1 LSDSVD
7 LVVEGLAIG
16 VVATRYGRRALR
28 VPFDVY
34 AAALETVLAA
44 QRNLNAT
51 VSHGSLND
59 LLSALGEELA
69 RLANRAAVFAGIAS
83 PAEVAVVGRRLE
95 RIEKRLTAL
104 EQSRARPR
112 IADPLAETPTRVS
125 YAPAEQP
132 MPAEGI
138 AAGASGLP
146 TPGARDGA
154 AGRSATMVIGSV
166 PEVDR
171 FEVAPERASS
181 LSSEPDAWSAY
192 LSRGG
197 TVPEDRVTGRAG
209 AAAMRSRRDED

>member
-1 LSDSVD
+1 LTT
-7 LVVEGLAIG
+7 LEQ
-16 VVATRYGRRALR
+16 RRAR
-28 VPFDVY
+28 
-34 AAALETVLAA
+34 T
-44 QRNLNAT
+44 
-51 VSHGSLND
+51 
-59 LLSALGEELA
+59 
-69 RLANRAAVFAGIAS
+69 
-83 PAEVAVVGRRLE
+83 
-95 RIEKRLTAL
+95 
-104 EQSRARPR
+104 R

-125 YAPAEQP
+125 YPPAEQP

-138 AAGASGLP
+138 
-146 TPGARDGA
+146 A